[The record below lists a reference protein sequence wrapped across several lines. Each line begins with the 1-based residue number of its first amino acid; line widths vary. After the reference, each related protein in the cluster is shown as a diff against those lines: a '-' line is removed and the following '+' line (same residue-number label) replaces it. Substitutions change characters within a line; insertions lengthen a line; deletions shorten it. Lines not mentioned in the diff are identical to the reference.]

1 VLFILFP
8 FISVISL
15 ACDIERVWGSLGF
28 VGQMSRRQNT
38 SESVRER
45 LSLARLDCT
54 ARSFFVSKNWPRVIR
69 DDEWFA
75 RNLISFAFDW
85 FMDGNRITKFTIT
98 VQLANFRTCF
108 FFFNWNY
115 DNFYFLKNL
124 DCSKKEMFL
133 WNIWI

>member
-54 ARSFFVSKNWPRVIR
+54 ARSFFMSKNWPHVIR

-98 VQLANFRTCF
+98 VQLANFGTC